1 MNIKFNSSKDAI
13 AILQILIPFTEK
25 SREHNLH
32 RIHVF
37 ADQNSRAVLEAT
49 DGTRLHIIS
58 LPPGFV
64 DLPNGFPQH
73 YAIADPKTAL
83 KIAKI
88 NPKDS
93 CEIPCVQISS
103 SDFPDTAQIIPKLD
117 DPTRVGAHTIVALD
131 PAHLEDLGAAYRI
144 ALRWSGSSETNGI
157 TIQCAGPRDPVYCP
171 WVEFYNG
178 ARMRH
183 VLMPMVLSDV
193 LKQTSEHLASQITR
207 STQLVEGL

>member
-1 MNIKFNSSKDAI
+1 MNIKFNSAKDAI

-131 PAHLEDLGAAYRI
+131 PAYLEDLGAAYRI
-144 ALRWSGSSETNGI
+144 ALRWSGGSETNGV
-157 TIQCAGPRDPVYCP
+157 TIQCADPRDPIYCP
-171 WVEFYNG
+171 QVEFCNG

-183 VLMPMVLSDV
+183 VLMPMALSDS

-207 STQLVEGL
+207 STIGEGL